1 MICFSSTDTAS
12 PEKGGPDRS
21 VSDPDVSPI
30 KGNHNKSSQ
39 RSRSQSA
46 EEREDE
52 GDSGIAVIETSQTI
66 ATVSGLSCQRPC
78 FLFCMIFF
86 LRAMFALRCDHCRW
100 SCIYTCWFVLWVFK
114 RLNNVLIVGMVWLSK
129 LAFMIYQ

>member
-21 VSDPDVSPI
+21 VSDPDVSPV

-86 LRAMFALRCDHCRW
+86 FKSVKTRAMFALKCDHCR
-100 SCIYTCWFVLWVFK
+100 
-114 RLNNVLIVGMVWLSK
+114 
-129 LAFMIYQ
+129 